1 MAPIS
6 RRALAGVALGG
17 LVLAHARSASAADAP
32 AAGPLRKDLLP
43 LARFIGKW
51 IGEGDGE
58 PGHSTLERTYE
69 PTLGGKFL
77 MVHHQSNYAPQPKN
91 PKGETHNDVGFIS
104 FDKAR
109 KVAVLRQ
116 FHVEGFVNQ
125 FTAPATTLVAQTIV
139 FDSEAIEN
147 IPAGYKAR
155 ETYKWSGADAFEDVF
170 EIAEP
175 GKDYSVYS
183 HNRFKRG

>member
-6 RRALAGVALGG
+6 RRALAGVAVGG
-17 LVLAHARSASAADAP
+17 LVLARAGVVVAADAP
-32 AAGPLRKDLLP
+32 AAGPLRKDLMP

-51 IGEGDGE
+51 KGKGDGE

-69 PTLGGKFL
+69 PTLGSKFL

-104 FDKAR
+104 FDRSR

-125 FTAPATTLVAQTIV
+125 FTAPAAMLGAQTIV

-147 IPAGYKAR
+147 IPAGFKAR
-155 ETYKWSGADAFEDVF
+155 ETYKWNGADAFEEIF

-175 GKDYSVYS
+175 GKDYTVYS
-183 HNRFKRG
+183 HNRFKRS

>member
-1 MAPIS
+1 MIDLS
-6 RRALAGVALGG
+6 RRGFGGLALGAA
-17 LVLAHARSASAADAP
+17 VLARSGGASAAA
-32 AAGPLRKDLLP
+32 AQAGPLRADLMP

-58 PGHSTLERTYE
+58 PGHSTVERTYAA
-69 PTLGGKFL
+69 TLGGQFL
-77 MVHHQSNYAPQPKN
+77 MVHNQSSYAPQPKN
-91 PKGETHNDVGFIS
+91 PKGEVHNDVGFYS

-116 FHVEGFVNQ
+116 FHIEGFVNQ
-125 FTAPATTLVAQTIV
+125 FTAPSATLAASVIV

-155 ETYKWSGADAFEDVF
+155 ETYKWTSADAFEEIF

-175 GKDYSVYS
+175 GKTYSVYS
-183 HNRFKRG
+183 HNRFKRA